1 MRGIAVGVDAGGSV
15 TSAAYS
21 RDGVFEREIA
31 SVAANASSVGSAL
44 ASERI
49 EAAVRELLGELRADV
64 VYVGAA
70 GAGSQSIASAIASAL
85 EKELSARVV
94 VTDDAH
100 IALRAGVPT
109 GDGAV
114 LIAGTGSIAYAQHGG
129 DTYRCGGLGYVLGD
143 EGSGFALGLS
153 AAKLLGRVYDERA
166 AADEL
171 TRAVEEELGVSNRE
185 ELVRLLYSG
194 SMQSLLATL
203 AIPVLTLAGDGVRSA
218 HKIVQ
223 GAALELA
230 DLVKAVVRIAQFG
243 ESAFPLVLCGGLLS
257 QNTLL
262 SFLLETRVQN
272 DLPNAEII
280 KGNIDPVRG
289 ALAAAEALL
298 GG

>member
-1 MRGIAVGVDAGGSV
+1 MGVDAGGSV

-21 RDGVFEREIA
+21 RDGVFEREIF
-31 SVAANASSVGSAL
+31 SVAANASNVGSAL

-49 EAAVRELLGELRADV
+49 EAAVRELLGDMRADV

-70 GAGSQSIASAIASAL
+70 GAGSENIATAIAAAL

-100 IALRAGVPT
+100 IALRAGVPA

-114 LIAGTGSIAYAQHGG
+114 LIAGTGSIAYAQREGR
-129 DTYRCGGLGYVLGD
+129 TYRCGGHGYLVGD
-143 EGSGFALGLS
+143 EGSGFALGLA
-153 AAKLLGRVYDERA
+153 AAKLLARVYDERA

-185 ELVRLLYSG
+185 ELLHRLYHG
-194 SMQSLLATL
+194 APQSILATL
-203 AIPVLTLAGDGVRSA
+203 AIPVLSLASDGVRSA
-218 HKIVQ
+218 NKIVQ

-230 DLVKAVVRIAQFG
+230 DLVKALVRKAQFG
-243 ESAFPLVLCGGLLS
+243 ETPFPLVFCGGLLS

-298 GG
+298 SN